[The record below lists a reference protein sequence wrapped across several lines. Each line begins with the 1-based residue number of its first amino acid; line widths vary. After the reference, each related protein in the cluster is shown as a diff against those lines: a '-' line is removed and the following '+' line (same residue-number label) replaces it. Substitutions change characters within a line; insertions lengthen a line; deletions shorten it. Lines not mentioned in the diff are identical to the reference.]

1 MNICRIAFMTASI
14 LLSSMAIADVTPPWI
29 AAEFNYH
36 QEFFPVVDA
45 DWVTETGSGSFDIL
59 PGTYGCP
66 FTGPDFR
73 YVVQEIG
80 PVAELQVRVANS
92 PGMPQD
98 GGPYLT
104 LFAGE
109 RPIASMLLVDLVGV
123 GGVEYWIAS
132 DEVGQVYGTHHTLD
146 NPMRWLRIAIRSPWI
161 GIMGSSDGQNWQT
174 LAASTSSAEG
184 PYHIAF
190 GVSDSCGE
198 VVPISFDNVELSFS
212 PVAVE
217 SKSWGQV
224 KLLYY

>member
-66 FTGPDFR
+66 FTGPGFR

-80 PVAELQVRVANS
+80 PVAELQVHVANF
-92 PGMPQD
+92 PGPPQE
-98 GGPYLT
+98 GGPYLN
-104 LFAGE
+104 LFAGD
-109 RPIASMLLVDLVGV
+109 RRIAGMDLVGS

-132 DEVGQVYGTHHTLD
+132 NDLEEVYGVFDSSD
-146 NPMRWLRIAIRSPWI
+146 NPMRWLRIAFRSPWI